1 MASAGVAAGCAALAC
16 LAGMLFAIL
25 LSKAVF
31 PRGVRWLLGQAW
43 SRQLGRALGSAA
55 RPQESTGVHEAV
67 GARQGV
73 GIGSADVFASV
84 GMRAAKVVAAGLC
97 GVSAAVATILVCRG
111 GGALGGALSIDAA
124 GIAAL
129 FLWVGFHVALL
140 MAALCDLGA
149 RLIPR
154 EASAAVA
161 ACGAM
166 MQAFACGVGAL
177 AAGALFGAVCVALC
191 MAANRA
197 GRMFGRGEGIG
208 GGDIACM
215 AALSLASGASACAGC
230 LLSFLAAVA
239 FSLIGWGAGKMNG
252 ASTLPMAPFFYAWF
266 LVASAGVLS
275 SCAL

>member
-1 MASAGVAAGCAALAC
+1 MTPAGVAAGCAALAC
-16 LAGMLFAIL
+16 SVGMLFAIL

-55 RPQESTGVHEAV
+55 RPQESMGVHGEP
-67 GARQGV
+67 GAWQGIGV
-73 GIGSADVFASV
+73 GSADVFVSA
-84 GMRAAKVVAAGLC
+84 GMRAAKAVAAGLC
-97 GVSAAVATILVCRG
+97 GISAAVAAILVCSG
-111 GGALGGALSIDAA
+111 GGALGGALPVDAA

-129 FLWVGFHVALL
+129 FLWVAFHVALL
-140 MAALCDLGA
+140 MAALCDLEA
-149 RLIPR
+149 RLIPW

-161 ACGAM
+161 ACGGM
-166 MQAFACGVGAL
+166 MQAFACGVEAL
-177 AAGALFGAVCVALC
+177 AVGALFGAVCVVLC
-191 MAANRA
+191 MAANKV
-197 GRMFGRGEGIG
+197 GRMLGRGEGMG
-208 GGDIACM
+208 GGDVACM

-230 LLSFLAAVA
+230 VLSFLAAAA
-239 FSLIGWGAGKMNG
+239 FSLIGWVAGKMNG